1 MEVRLLGEV
10 EVRSAGRPLVLG
22 TPQQQVV
29 LAVLVVNAR
38 RPVAMEALVDRV
50 WGDDPPASPRPVL
63 YAHLSR
69 IRGLLRQA
77 TGPGGGAA
85 ARMERRHAGYVL
97 EIDPESVDLHRFRRL
112 VEQGEDRPGDDAAR
126 AATLAEALDLWRG
139 EPLAGLP
146 GAWAA
151 QVRASWHQRRLDA
164 LVRWAQAEF
173 RLGRPGA
180 VISAVPDLTAEYP
193 LAEPLE
199 HVLIQSLHAAG
210 RGAEALDRYGVVRR
224 RLAEELGTGPGE
236 ELRTLYRTV
245 LAGDRPPP
253 GPASVTE
260 DRSDPAPAPAVAVAA
275 GPAPAPVPAA
285 VTDEASLA
293 VPDGTSH
300 GAFVGASFGS
310 FAGAS
315 VGASAGAS
323 AGAPPRAGGTFR
335 RRALLAALAA
345 AILPVATTAAHAL
358 RRDECGRGHGDGP
371 PAVSVER
378 AWELFA
384 TAEAF
389 DQEGKAHDARAAVVD
404 AVWVS
409 EELVELAPDRS
420 APALAPAV
428 LRALGRAG
436 VDFGISRSA
445 LLDRLGDPVRTPYPA
460 ISHAILLRGWRFT
473 APVFLDAVVRNYE
486 HTPGPASPRHLADVH
501 TDTLKAAVL
510 ESTRTRHG
518 TRTTE
523 FDQLLAP

>member
-10 EVRSAGRPLVLG
+10 EVRSAGRPLDLG

-50 WGDDPPASPRPVL
+50 WGDDPPANPRPVL

-77 TGPGGGAA
+77 TGPGGAAA
-85 ARMERRHAGYVL
+85 ARVERRQAGYVL
-97 EIDPESVDLHRFRRL
+97 EIDPELVDLHRFRRL
-112 VEQGEDRPGDDAAR
+112 VEQGDDRPGDDAAST
-126 AATLAEALDLWRG
+126 ATLAEALDMWRG

-151 QVRASWHQRRLDA
+151 QVRTSWHQRRLDA

-173 RLGRPGA
+173 RLGRPAA

-253 GPASVTE
+253 RPASVT
-260 DRSDPAPAPAVAVAA
+260 DPRS
-275 GPAPAPVPAA
+275 GPAPAAAPTVAAAAAATTPTVAAAA
-285 VTDEASLA
+285 VTDGAPLA
-293 VPDGTSH
+293 VPHGTSH
-300 GAFVGASFGS
+300 GAFAGASVGS

-315 VGASAGAS
+315 VDASAGV
-323 AGAPPRAGGTFR
+323 PPRAGGTFR
-335 RRALLAALAA
+335 RRALLTALAA
-345 AILPVATTAAHAL
+345 VVLPVATSAAHAL

-436 VDFGISRSA
+436 VDFGIARSA

-486 HTPGPASPRHLADVH
+486 HTAGPTSPRHLADVH

>member
-1 MEVRLLGEV
+1 M
-10 EVRSAGRPLVLG
+10 
-22 TPQQQVV
+22 V

-50 WGDDPPASPRPVL
+50 WGYDPPADPRPAL

-69 IRGLLRQA
+69 IRGLLRQTTA
-77 TGPGGGAA
+77 PDGGAA
-85 ARMERRHAGYVL
+85 GRVERRQAGYVL
-97 EIDPESVDLHRFRRL
+97 EIDPELVDLHRFRRL
-112 VEQGEDRPGDDAAR
+112 VEQDDDRPGDDEAR
-126 AATLAEALDLWRG
+126 ATALAEALDLWRG

-146 GAWAA
+146 GEWAA

-173 RLGRPGA
+173 RLGRPSA
-180 VISAVPDLTAEYP
+180 VISAVPDLTTEYP

-199 HVLIQSLHAAG
+199 CVLIRSLHAAG

-253 GPASVTE
+253 GPPPVTHH
-260 DRSDPAPAPAVAVAA
+260 RPDPAPT
-275 GPAPAPVPAA
+275 
-285 VTDEASLA
+285 TD
-293 VPDGTSH
+293 
-300 GAFVGASFGS
+300 GASVIRAS
-310 FAGAS
+310 VVAS
-315 VGASAGAS
+315 VGA
-323 AGAPPRAGGTFR
+323 PPRTGDTIR
-335 RRALLAALAA
+335 RRALLATLAA
-345 AILPVATTAAHAL
+345 VVLPVATTSAYAL
-358 RRDECGRGHGDGP
+358 RRDGCDREHGDGP

-389 DQEGKAHDARAAVVD
+389 DQEGKAHEARAAVVA

-409 EELVELAPDRS
+409 EELIELAPDRT

-428 LRALGRAG
+428 LRTLGRAG

-445 LLDRLGDPVRTPYPA
+445 LLGRLGDPVRTPYPA
-460 ISHAILLRGWRFT
+460 ISQAILLRGWRFT

-486 HTPGPASPRHLADVH
+486 RTPGPTSPRNLADVH

-518 TRTTE
+518 TRITE
-523 FDQLLAP
+523 FDQLLAPRTP